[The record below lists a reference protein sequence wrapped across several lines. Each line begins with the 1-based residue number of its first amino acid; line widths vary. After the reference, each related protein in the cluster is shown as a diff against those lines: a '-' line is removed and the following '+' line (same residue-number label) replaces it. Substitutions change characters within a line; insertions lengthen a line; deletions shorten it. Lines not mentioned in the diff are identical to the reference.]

1 MHFSILLFTP
11 NPEIKLLISSSFST
25 KTLNI
30 ISITNYVDV
39 HVCTAYCNTI
49 IILMLCSLTSSVF
62 FIMYVLYNYGFIQ
75 GYPQSM
81 RL

>member
-11 NPEIKLLISSSFST
+11 NPEIKLLISSSFAT

-49 IILMLCSLTSSVF
+49 IIA
-62 FIMYVLYNYGFIQ
+62 IGF
-75 GYPQSM
+75 
-81 RL
+81 L